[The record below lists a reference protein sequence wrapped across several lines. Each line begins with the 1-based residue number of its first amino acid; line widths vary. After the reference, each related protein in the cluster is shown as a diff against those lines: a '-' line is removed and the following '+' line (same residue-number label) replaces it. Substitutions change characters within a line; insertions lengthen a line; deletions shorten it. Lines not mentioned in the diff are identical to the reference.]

1 MSAARSS
8 RPAAVWALMALLLLQ
23 GISGVAGGVSL
34 VAAPDGRIMQMPVSY
49 LDGSPF
55 SDYLIPGLI
64 LLLMLGVF
72 PLVVL
77 AGLWLRPRPAWYGAF
92 AVGCGLIIW
101 ILVEV
106 LIIPLSALQ
115 AFFGVVGVLI
125 AVVTLLPA
133 VRRFCGGTLGR

>member
-1 MSAARSS
+1 MSAVRSS
-8 RPAAVWALMALLLLQ
+8 RPAA
-23 GISGVAGGVSL
+23 VSL
-34 VAAPDGRIMQMPVSY
+34 VAAPDGRIMKMPVSY

-64 LLLMLGVF
+64 LLLVLGVF

-77 AGLWLRPRPAWYGAF
+77 AELWLRPRPAWYGAF
-92 AVGCGLIIW
+92 AVGCGLFIR
-101 ILVEV
+101 ILVDV
-106 LIIPLSALQ
+106 RIIPFSALQ

-133 VRRFCGGTLGR
+133 VRRFCGGNLGR

>member
-8 RPAAVWALMALLLLQ
+8 RP
-23 GISGVAGGVSL
+23 GGVSL

-49 LDGSPF
+49 LDGSPL

-64 LLLMLGVF
+64 LLLVLGVF

-77 AGLWLRPRPAWYGAF
+77 AELWLRPRPAWYGAF
-92 AVGCGLIIW
+92 AVGCGLFIR
-101 ILVEV
+101 ILVDV
-106 LIIPLSALQ
+106 LITPFSALH

>member
-8 RPAAVWALMALLLLQ
+8 RP
-23 GISGVAGGVSL
+23 GCVSL

-64 LLLMLGVF
+64 ILLVLGVF
-72 PLVVL
+72 RLVVL

-106 LIIPLSALQ
+106 LIIPLSVLH

-125 AVVTLLPA
+125 AVVTLLPP
-133 VRRFCGGTLGR
+133 VRDYCGVSLGG